1 MGPPST
7 ISLSSRGAVAEE
19 AGAVGD
25 PDPHGAIMSTLG
37 GLRPLRPHAGVPI
50 GPRRRHRVARRLRYR
65 PLMPGPRHQSA
76 PLERVRLGRMLNPVR
91 GLIDATAAIVALIGG
106 VVLLVK
112 APSPGT
118 KIAVVVFALGMIG
131 LYTTSSLYHSIPW
144 SERWKQRMQ
153 RTDHSMIFVLIAASY
168 TPVTV
173 LTTDGWTTVAVLAI
187 AWGITLAG
195 VAQQVFFPVERN
207 TLGITLMTTLGWI
220 GLILL
225 PWVATTAGWAFGR
238 PAGGRWRPLYRRH
251 GHAGHRAAAV
261 VAPCLLVPRSVP
273 RPGRRRLDASLRRG
287 VPRARFG
294 GVKARSATR
303 LWGNLE

>member
-1 MGPPST
+1 
-7 ISLSSRGAVAEE
+7 
-19 AGAVGD
+19 
-25 PDPHGAIMSTLG
+25 
-37 GLRPLRPHAGVPI
+37 
-50 GPRRRHRVARRLRYR
+50 
-65 PLMPGPRHQSA
+65 MPGPRHESA
-76 PLERVRLGRMLNPVR
+76 PHERVTLGRMLNPVR

-106 VVLLVK
+106 VVLLVR

-118 KIAVVVFALGMIG
+118 KIAVVIFALGMIG

-144 SERWKQRMQ
+144 SERWKRRMQ

-225 PWVATTAGWAFGR
+225 PWVATTAGWDSVVLLVAGGVLYTVGMVMLVTGR
-238 PAGGRWRPLYRRH
+238 PRLWPRVFSYHEAFHVL
-251 GHAGHRAAAV
+251 V
-261 VAPCLLVPRSVP
+261 VA
-273 RPGRRRLDASLRRG
+273 ASTLHFATVYRG
-287 VPRARFG
+287 LALAG
-294 GVKARSATR
+294 
-303 LWGNLE
+303 